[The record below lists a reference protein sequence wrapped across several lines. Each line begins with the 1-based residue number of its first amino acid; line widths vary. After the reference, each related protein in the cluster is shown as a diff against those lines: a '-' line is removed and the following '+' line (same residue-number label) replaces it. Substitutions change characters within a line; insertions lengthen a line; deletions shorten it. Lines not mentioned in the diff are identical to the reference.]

1 MIRRHRDSSKHQNN
15 SQNEL
20 KIVNEHMKYI
30 KLDSNGKNLKMKYF
44 PLFIKSGKIQP
55 ITCATGKVESDGISQ
70 KTEIINNWHHFS
82 EKQFGKI

>member
-1 MIRRHRDSSKHQNN
+1 
-15 SQNEL
+15 
-20 KIVNEHMKYI
+20 MKYI

-70 KTEIINNWHHFS
+70 KTEIINN
-82 EKQFGKI
+82 